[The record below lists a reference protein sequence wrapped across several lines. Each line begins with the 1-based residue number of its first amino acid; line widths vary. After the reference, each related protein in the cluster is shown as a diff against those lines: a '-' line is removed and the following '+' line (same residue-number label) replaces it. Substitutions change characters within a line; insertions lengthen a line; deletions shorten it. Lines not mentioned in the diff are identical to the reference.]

1 MRLLVGVVM
10 TLVLAASGPDPV
22 WGAEGRTDAAVE
34 RHQRACGEAFGFP
47 GAVATCLLDQEKE
60 YGAELARS
68 YESLKRRETGTR
80 ATMLVESQR
89 AWLTYQDTTCKLY
102 DRTFAEDGA
111 NIGKSSAALCLLRT
125 TLTRLEE
132 LDGLLQDGAR

>member
-1 MRLLVGVVM
+1 MRLLIGVVM
-10 TLVLAASGPDPV
+10 TLVLAASGPV
-22 WGAEGRTDAAVE
+22 SAAEGRTDAAVE

-47 GAVATCLLDQEKE
+47 GAVATCLLDREKE

-68 YESLKRRETGTR
+68 YESLKRREAGTR

-111 NIGKSSAALCLLRT
+111 NIGKASAALCLLRT